1 MIFVFTSG
9 NIVLKNMETNAALR
23 LHLIVEN
30 ISSFYG
36 KNFSLASICFKGIS
50 AYGDFFSC
58 LFLENF
64 SDFFN
69 YFFLKILISL
79 TPTLPITAE
88 LLSPL
93 RSSDPLH

>member
-23 LHLIVEN
+23 LHLIAEN

-50 AYGDFFSC
+50 AYGDFFSY

-64 SDFFN
+64 SDFLII
-69 YFFLKILISL
+69 FLKILISL
-79 TPTLPITAE
+79 TPTLPITTE

>member
-23 LHLIVEN
+23 LHLIAEN

-50 AYGDFFSC
+50 AYGDFFSY

-64 SDFFN
+64 SDFLII
-69 YFFLKILISL
+69 FFKILISL

>member
-1 MIFVFTSG
+1 MIFVFTPG

-23 LHLIVEN
+23 LHLIAEN

-50 AYGDFFSC
+50 AYGDFFSY

-64 SDFFN
+64 SDFLII
-69 YFFLKILISL
+69 FFKILISL
-79 TPTLPITAE
+79 TPTLPITTE

>member
-1 MIFVFTSG
+1 MILVFTSG

-23 LHLIVEN
+23 LHLIAEN

-69 YFFLKILISL
+69 YFFLNFN
-79 TPTLPITAE
+79 
-88 LLSPL
+88 LSNSNFAYNRRAPFPSAKL
-93 RSSDPLH
+93 